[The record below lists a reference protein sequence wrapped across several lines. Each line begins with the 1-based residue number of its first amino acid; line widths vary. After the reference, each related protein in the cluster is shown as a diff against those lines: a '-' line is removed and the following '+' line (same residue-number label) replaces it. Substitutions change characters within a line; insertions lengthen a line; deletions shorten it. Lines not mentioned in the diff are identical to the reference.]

1 MPLTAKGKKIK
12 SAMAKSYGKKLGE
25 KVFYSLE
32 NKNTPIKGVTTKAN
46 SVPPPKKSPSSQR
59 KK

>member
-25 KVFYSLE
+25 KIFYSLE
-32 NKNTPIKGVTTKAN
+32 NKNATIKGVTTKAN
-46 SVPPPKKSPSSQR
+46 SIPPKQR
-59 KK
+59 MKKK